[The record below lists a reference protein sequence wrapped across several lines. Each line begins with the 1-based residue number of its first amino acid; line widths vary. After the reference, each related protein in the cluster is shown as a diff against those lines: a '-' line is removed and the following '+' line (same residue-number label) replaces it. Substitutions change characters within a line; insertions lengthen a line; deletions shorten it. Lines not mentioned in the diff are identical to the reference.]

1 MKAQE
6 LHTEGSI
13 PLSAEVYDA
22 LFRPRSIVVV
32 GASGNTSKP
41 GGKVL
46 KNIIDHDFK
55 GDVWVVNP
63 NATCVLGLPTFK
75 SIAELPIGPDLAL
88 IAVPAPLVVPALE
101 DLARKDTK
109 AVIVLTSGF
118 GEKDE
123 KGEKEEERMRAIAE
137 DAHMILIG
145 PNCSG
150 FMTPHYSGKFAGLIP
165 ELRPQSIDFISGSGA
180 TVDLV
185 MEQAVQR
192 GLSFGTVVN
201 VGNSAQTGV
210 EDLLAL
216 YDENY
221 NRAGAPILMLYI
233 EVLKKPGLLLRH
245 ARELTRKGCAIVGV
259 KSGVTGAGARAAAS
273 HTGAMASD
281 DAVIDAL
288 FRKAGIIRVRSK
300 VEMID
305 VACVLKATGG
315 RLKGNRVCVITD
327 AGGPGVM
334 LSDELDRQGME
345 VPILSDTTRENLR
358 RLLPPESSVTNPIDC
373 MASRT
378 ASQLEEIL
386 RIIEEREQENIDA
399 IVMMVGNPGMS
410 ENHEIYKVVSTAM
423 ETCAIPVIP
432 VLSSTTTCA
441 GLIKDF
447 TGKGHFYFQDEVPLG
462 AALGKVASRPRV
474 REASGTLI
482 DYDREAIARALT
494 GQEGVLK
501 PDAVQAV
508 LTNAGFRF
516 PPQCEV
522 ISRNDLIPAC
532 ERVGYPLAMKVLGP
546 LHKSDLG
553 GVRVGITCAEDAIC
567 AWDDLMAITGTR
579 GVLIQEVVEGLEV
592 ILGASRAYD
601 IGHLVMFGLGGIY
614 TEVLKDVRFSL
625 SPLSKEECLE
635 MIHGIRGYPILA
647 GVRGGMGMSIDVLAD
662 GIERLGRLVAD
673 FPVISE
679 VDINPLK
686 GCGRELF
693 IVDARI
699 ILAG

>member
-1 MKAQE
+1 MKARE
-6 LHTEGSI
+6 PNTEESI

-22 LFRPRSIVVV
+22 LFRPRNIVVV
-32 GASGNTSKP
+32 GASASTSKP

-46 KNIIDHDFK
+46 KNIVDHNFK

-63 NATCVLGLPTFK
+63 NATAVLGLPTFK
-75 SIAELPIGPDLAL
+75 SIAELPTAPDLAL
-88 IAVPAPLVVPALE
+88 IAVPAPLVIAALE
-101 DLARKDTK
+101 DLARRGTK
-109 AVIVLTSGF
+109 AVIVLSSGF
-118 GEKDE
+118 GERDE
-123 KGEKEEERMRAIAE
+123 KGKEAEERMRAIAE

-150 FMTPHYSGKFAGLIP
+150 FMTPHYSGKFAGIIP
-165 ELRPQSIDFISGSGA
+165 DLRQRSVDFISGSGA

-221 NRAGAPILMLYI
+221 DRAGAPILMLYV

-245 ARELTRKGCAIVGV
+245 ARELTRKRCSIVGI

-300 VEMID
+300 VEMVD
-305 VACVLKATGG
+305 VACVLKATRG

-334 LSDELDRQGME
+334 LSDELDRRGME
-345 VPILSDTTRENLR
+345 LPILSDTTRENLR
-358 RLLPPESSVTNPIDC
+358 RLLPPESSVDNPIDC
-373 MASRT
+373 TGSRT
-378 ASQLEEIL
+378 PSQIEEIVRL
-386 RIIEEREQENIDA
+386 VEEGEQENVDA
-399 IVMMVGNPGMS
+399 IVMMVGNPGLS
-410 ENHEIYKVVSTAM
+410 ENHEMYEAVAAAM
-423 ETCAIPVIP
+423 ESRAIPVIP

-441 GLIKDF
+441 KLIKDF
-447 TGKGHFYFQDEVPLG
+447 TGKGHIYFEDEVRLG
-462 AALGKVASRPRV
+462 EALGKVARRPLV
-474 REASGTLI
+474 REVSSTVI
-482 DYDREAIARALT
+482 YYDEEAIARVLA
-494 GQEGVLK
+494 GQKGALK

-522 ISRNDLIPAC
+522 LSTNDLISAC
-532 ERVGYPLAMKVLGP
+532 EKVGYPLAMKVLGP
-546 LHKSDLG
+546 LHKSDVG
-553 GVRVGITCAEDAIC
+553 GVRVGITRAEDAI
-567 AWDDLMAITGTR
+567 AASDDLMAIPGAR
-579 GVLIQEVVEGLEV
+579 GVLVQAMVEGTEV
-592 ILGASRAYD
+592 ILGASRAHD

-625 SPLSKEECLE
+625 APLAKEECFE
-635 MIHGIRGYPILA
+635 MVRGIRGYPILA
-647 GVRGGMGMSIDVLAD
+647 GVRGGKGMSIDVLAD
-662 GIERLGRLVAD
+662 GIERLGRLASD

-679 VDINPLK
+679 IDINPLK
-686 GCGRELF
+686 GCGRDLF

>member
-6 LHTEGSI
+6 PHTEESI

-32 GASGNTSKP
+32 GASASTSKP

-63 NATCVLGLPTFK
+63 NASGVLGLPTFK
-75 SIAELPIGPDLAL
+75 SIAELPMAPDLAL

-109 AVIVLTSGF
+109 AVIVLSSGF
-118 GEKDE
+118 GERDE
-123 KGEKEEERMRAIAE
+123 KGKEEEERMRAIAE

-150 FMTPHYSGKFAGLIP
+150 FMTPHYSGKFAGIIP
-165 ELRPQSIDFISGSGA
+165 DLRPQSTDFISGSGA

-185 MEQAVQR
+185 MEEAVQR

-221 NRAGAPILMLYI
+221 SRAGAPILMLYI
-233 EVLKKPGLLLRH
+233 EVLKKPGLLLQH
-245 ARELTRKGCAIVGV
+245 ARELTRKGCAIVGI

-300 VEMID
+300 VEMVD

-345 VPILSDTTRENLR
+345 LPIPSDTSREKLR
-358 RLLPPESSVTNPIDC
+358 QLLPPESSVTNPIDC
-373 MASRT
+373 TGSRT
-378 ASQLEEIL
+378 SSQIEEIL
-386 RIIEEREQENIDA
+386 RLIEEREQEKFDL
-399 IVMMVGNPGMS
+399 IVIMVGNPGLS
-410 ENHEIYKVVSTAM
+410 ENREMYEAVSTAM

-447 TGKGHFYFQDEVPLG
+447 TGKGHIYFQDEVPLG
-462 AALGKVASRPRV
+462 AALGKVACRPRV
-474 REASGTLI
+474 WEAAGTLI
-482 DYDREAIARALT
+482 DYDREAIARVLA
-494 GQEGVLK
+494 GQEGALK
-501 PDAVQAV
+501 PAAVQAV
-508 LTNAGFRF
+508 LTNAGFRC

-522 ISRNDLIPAC
+522 LSRSDLAPAC
-532 ERVGYPLAMKVLGP
+532 EKVGYPLAMKVMGP
-546 LHKSDLG
+546 LHKSDVG
-553 GVRVGITCAEDAIC
+553 GVRVGITRVEDASC
-567 AWDDLMAITGTR
+567 AWDDLMAITNAS
-579 GVLIQEVVEGLEV
+579 GVLVQGMVEGLEV

-614 TEVLKDVRFSL
+614 TEVLKDVQFSL
-625 SPLSKEECLE
+625 APLAKEECLG
-635 MIHGIRGYPILA
+635 MIRGIRGYPILT
-647 GVRGGMGMSIDVLAD
+647 GVRGGRGMSIDVLAD
-662 GIERLGRLVAD
+662 GIERLGRLVGD

-679 VDINPLK
+679 IDINPLK

-693 IVDARI
+693 VVDARI